1 MIGLPDLGNDWK
13 VCGGA
18 EKGEKK
24 KVRSEHGYGGGGEKN
39 IEFQVDQHV

>member
-1 MIGLPDLGNDWK
+1 MIGLSDLGNDWE

-18 EKGEKK
+18 EKGEK

-39 IEFQVDQHV
+39 MEFQVDQHV